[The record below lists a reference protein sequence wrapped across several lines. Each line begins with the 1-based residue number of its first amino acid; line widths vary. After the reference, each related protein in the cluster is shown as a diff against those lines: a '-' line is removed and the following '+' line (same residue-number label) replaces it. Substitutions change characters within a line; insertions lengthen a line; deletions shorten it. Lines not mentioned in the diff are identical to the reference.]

1 MKKMVTVKI
10 DGKEVKAPEGIN
22 LIEAAELAGIHIPN
36 LCYLKG
42 MKGIGAC
49 RLCLV
54 EIEGMKAP
62 VIACNTKVKEGMSVN
77 TKTEKVEEVRK
88 FVIDLILSM
97 HPLDCMTCT
106 KAGICKLQ
114 SYAYNF
120 GIKESSFT
128 RKRFGYPVDEANP
141 FIKRD
146 PEYCILCGRCVRIC
160 KEQGTNV
167 LDFMGR
173 GVGSKVIT
181 AGDKP
186 LQESECTFCG
196 SCIDVCPVNA
206 LLEADRWRK
215 GREWEYEKIHSQCLS
230 CGNGCDIIVST
241 KDGEVVKIN
250 AGAKEGSTERYI
262 CAIGRFGFDS
272 LKNET
277 RITSPM
283 MRVGDEL
290 KEVSWDEAISIVSKK
305 LQEAG
310 KNAGF
315 ISTAGILNEDALAVK
330 KFAYDI
336 VKTKNIDTTVSLYAE
351 PDSMK
356 GTEADIEGADLVI
369 LVGINPNQW
378 LRVLPALDVIIRRKV
393 ERGAK
398 LIVINSAETKI
409 ASVATVNLK
418 GDEAST
424 LSALEKALE
433 EQRVKSIE
441 SEAKGKDPKVEEEL
455 SDLEKAADLISKAEN
470 IIILTAPSLYNT
482 ALNIEA
488 TASKLKISVPQ
499 VVAVPFEANA
509 KGVTM
514 MGLVTEGS
522 TYKEMVSVIKG
533 KEQKVKSGEIKVLYA
548 IGEIPIMERPSVDFL
563 IVQNSHLTPLARQAD
578 IVLPSAAI
586 LEAEGTMLDYL
597 GRLKKVKKAVEPPGE
612 TKTHREIF
620 EDLAKSMG
628 GSIKVTDSEIKK
640 AIKVKKE
647 KPTISPYKKKEGFD
661 VDPLMLIETLNYSI
675 MNGSRLLW
683 LKETEKAVA
692 L

>member
-1 MKKMVTVKI
+1 MKKMVTLKI
-10 DGKEVKAPEGIN
+10 DGKEIKAPEGIN
-22 LIEAAELAGIHIPN
+22 LIDAAELAGIHIPN

-42 MKGIGAC
+42 MKGVGAC

-77 TKTEKVEEVRK
+77 TKTEIVEEVRK

-146 PEYCILCGRCVRIC
+146 PEYCILCGRCARIC

-173 GVGSKVIT
+173 GVGSKVVT

-215 GREWEYEKIHSQCLS
+215 GREWEYKKIQSQCLS

-250 AGAKEGSTERYI
+250 AGTEEGSAERYI

-277 RITSPM
+277 RVTSPM
-283 MRVGDEL
+283 KRVGDEL
-290 KEVSWDEAISIVSKK
+290 KEISWDEAVSLISKK
-305 LQEAG
+305 LKEAG
-310 KNAGF
+310 KSVGF
-315 ISTAGILNEDALAVK
+315 ISTAGILNEDALAMR
-330 KFAYDI
+330 KFASDI
-336 VKTKNIDTTVSLYAE
+336 VKTKNIDTTVSLYADV
-351 PDSMK
+351 DSMRSV
-356 GTEADIEGADLVI
+356 GPDLDGADLMV
-369 LVGINPNQW
+369 LVGLNPNQW
-378 LRVLPALDVIIRRKV
+378 LRVLPALDATIRKKV

-398 LIVINSAETKI
+398 LININSGEPRI

-424 LSALEKALE
+424 LSALAKALE
-433 EQRVKSIE
+433 EQRVKRIE
-441 SEAKGKDPKVEEEL
+441 QEAKEKEQKEEEL
-455 SDLEKAADLISKAEN
+455 SDIEKAADLIAKSEN
-470 IIILTAPSLYNT
+470 IIILTLPSLYN
-482 ALNIEA
+482 ASLNIEA
-488 TASKLKISVPQ
+488 TTAKLKLNIPQ
-499 VVAVPFEANA
+499 VVAIPFEANA
-509 KGVTM
+509 KGVIM
-514 MGLVTEGS
+514 MGMITGGVS
-522 TYKEMVSVIKG
+522 YKDMTTIARSDDV
-533 KEQKVKSGEIKVLYA
+533 KVLYA
-548 IGEIPIMERPSVDFL
+548 VGEIPVMERPNVDFL

-586 LEAEGTMLDYL
+586 LESEGTIVDYI
-597 GRLKKVKKAVEPPGE
+597 GRLKKVQKAVEPPGE
-612 TKTHREIF
+612 AKAHRKIF
-620 EDLAKSMG
+620 ASLAKAMG
-628 GSIKVTDSEIKK
+628 STIKVTDTEIKK
-640 AIKVKKE
+640 AAKVKKK
-647 KPTISPYKKKEGFD
+647 KPSVVPYKKQEGLD
-661 VDPLMLIETLNYSI
+661 IDPVMIIESLNYSI

-683 LKETEKAVA
+683 LKETERAIAV
-692 L
+692 